1 MTDNFE
7 FHKSHTDP
15 FNQDTDGDGKNDGDE
30 VLRYGT
36 SPLVGKPIADDITTE
51 DTTVIGKVNLD
62 FLAPQQKVKILD
74 ENGTLISI
82 DTLNEDGT
90 FSMQVPK
97 LKPGT
102 YTIAIESP
110 NYTNDEVNTFKVI
123 DIKEILK
130 PSINPVNDQSKEIEI
145 NGVEGST
152 IIIKDENNVI
162 VGQTILNNGQTTSII
177 NLKNH

>member
-1 MTDNFE
+1 MHYRKQWALDWLSNII
-7 FHKSHTDP
+7 K
-15 FNQDTDGDGKNDGDE
+15 
-30 VLRYGT
+30 
-36 SPLVGKPIADDITTE
+36 
-51 DTTVIGKVNLD
+51 VIGKVNLD

-74 ENGTLISI
+74 ENGSLISI

-130 PSINPVNDQSKEIEI
+130 PSINPVND
-145 NGVEGST
+145 
-152 IIIKDENNVI
+152 
-162 VGQTILNNGQTTSII
+162 
-177 NLKNH
+177 

>member
-1 MTDNFE
+1 M
-7 FHKSHTDP
+7 
-15 FNQDTDGDGKNDGDE
+15 
-30 VLRYGT
+30 
-36 SPLVGKPIADDITTE
+36 
-51 DTTVIGKVNLD
+51 
-62 FLAPQQKVKILD
+62 KILD

-123 DIKEILK
+123 DIKEVLK

-177 NLKNH
+177 NLKTIKSRNYFNSNSRKKWH

>member
-1 MTDNFE
+1 
-7 FHKSHTDP
+7 
-15 FNQDTDGDGKNDGDE
+15 
-30 VLRYGT
+30 
-36 SPLVGKPIADDITTE
+36 LVGKPIADDITTE

-74 ENGTLISI
+74 ENGSLISI

-110 NYTNDEVNTFKVI
+110 NYTNDE
-123 DIKEILK
+123 
-130 PSINPVNDQSKEIEI
+130 
-145 NGVEGST
+145 
-152 IIIKDENNVI
+152 
-162 VGQTILNNGQTTSII
+162 
-177 NLKNH
+177 